1 MLIDLP
7 INGNTY
13 DFQLKASRPPF
24 FINGTNEEVSFNLHL
39 DLNIWNR
46 DTGKVCPEFIQDDL
60 PDRTYFGARDL
71 ELVIGDNLIN

>member
-46 DTGKVCPEFIQDDL
+46 DTGKVCPEFI
-60 PDRTYFGARDL
+60 
-71 ELVIGDNLIN
+71 